1 MKKISQD
8 AYVRGVTSIAVE
20 QPKYR
25 TGGDGSDGTCDCIG
39 MGRGGLKR
47 GGAEEIKGMGG
58 TNYATRHTFLNLQKI
73 KSVNQL
79 RKGDILLKTRDKD
92 DPDMRLPDQYRKG
105 GIDYS
110 EKWGETNFTHYGT
123 VTEINPLRITHM
135 TSPTAKVDEKLGNW
149 KYVGQLPWVD
159 YDAEEP
165 EDPTTAWARVIAPS
179 GKTVKM
185 RAKPSTLC
193 RTYWEVP
200 IGAEVIVKEPG
211 DSWTKIRWAGRDGY
225 MMTKFLQAENQ
236 EEDRNLYT
244 VIIEHLS
251 TAEADKLI
259 AEYKTAT
266 KEAEKG

>member
-1 MKKISQD
+1 MKKISPD
-8 AYVRGVTSIAVE
+8 AYCRGVTSIAVE

-25 TGGDGSDGTCDCIG
+25 VGGDGSDGTCDCIG

-47 GGAEEIKGMGG
+47 GGAEGITGMGG
-58 TNYATRHTFLNLQKI
+58 TNYAARHTFLNLQKI
-73 KSVNQL
+73 KKADQL

-92 DPDMRLPDQYRKG
+92 DKDYPLPDQYRKG
-105 GIDYS
+105 GVDYN

-123 VTEINPLRITHM
+123 VTQTNPLRITHM

-149 KYVGQLPWVD
+149 GYVGQLPWVD
-159 YDAEEP
+159 YDAEEELDP
-165 EDPTTAWARVIAPS
+165 ETTWARVIAAS

-200 IGAEVIVKEPG
+200 IGAEVMVKEPG
-211 DSWTKIRWAGRDGY
+211 ETWTKIRWAGRDGY
-225 MMTKFLQAENQ
+225 MMTKFLQAEGQ
-236 EEDRNLYT
+236 EGQERYT

-251 TAEADKLI
+251 GPEADKLI

>member
-1 MKKISQD
+1 MKQITPD
-8 AYVRGVTSIAVE
+8 AYCRGVESIAVE

-47 GGAEEIKGMGG
+47 GGAEGITGMGG
-58 TNYATRHTFLNLQKI
+58 TNYAARHTFQNLQKI
-73 KSVNQL
+73 KRVEQL
-79 RKGDILLKTRDKD
+79 RKGDIVLKVRDKD
-92 DPDMRLPDQYRKG
+92 DPDMKLPDQYRKG

-123 VTEINPLRITHM
+123 VMQTNPLRITHM
-135 TSPTAKVDEKLGNW
+135 TSPTAKTDEKLGNW

-165 EDPTTAWARVIAPS
+165 EDPTTAWARVIAAS

-225 MMTKFLQAENQ
+225 MMTKFLQAETQ